1 MKFLHSS
8 VLAMAATVFS
18 SPIEDRQVQVAHLTF
33 HGGPASYE
41 LAVPADGTVVQTSK
55 TVLVLTLP

>member
-8 VLAMAATVFS
+8 VLAMAATAFS
-18 SPIEDRQVQVAHLTF
+18 NPIEDRQVQVAHLTF